1 MLTVV
6 IVELLQLLKV
16 EAKFAYFILRF
27 MLFYYMYNNKVQ
39 QRLTT
44 IHSPAKC
51 SACWDGL
58 VMKAKYPANDCS
70 Y

>member
-39 QRLTT
+39 QR
-44 IHSPAKC
+44 
-51 SACWDGL
+51 
-58 VMKAKYPANDCS
+58 
-70 Y
+70 